1 MPSHL
6 LTVVARLVGVNILVL
21 VGAGPLGGRV
31 LDASLVLP
39 LGHGDADVV
48 MRERIFSRNYEGAK
62 CRVLILRRY
71 YYNIATLRQTAPHP
85 EAF

>member
-21 VGAGPLGGRV
+21 VGAGPLGARV

-39 LGHGDADVV
+39 LGHGDVDVV
-48 MRERIFSRNYEGAK
+48 I
-62 CRVLILRRY
+62 
-71 YYNIATLRQTAPHP
+71 
-85 EAF
+85 

>member
-6 LTVVARLVGVNILVL
+6 LTVVARLVGVDILVL

-39 LGHGDADVV
+39 LGHGCNV
-48 MRERIFSRNYEGAK
+48 REDIVTRIMKEPSVGY
-62 CRVLILRRY
+62 
-71 YYNIATLRQTAPHP
+71 
-85 EAF
+85 